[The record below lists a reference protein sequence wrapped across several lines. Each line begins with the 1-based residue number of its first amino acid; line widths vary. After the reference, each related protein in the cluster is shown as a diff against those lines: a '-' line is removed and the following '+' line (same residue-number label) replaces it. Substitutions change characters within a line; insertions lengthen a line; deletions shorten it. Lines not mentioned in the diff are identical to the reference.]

1 MPPHRSSP
9 YGLRP
14 PKSATTTPMK
24 PGSPAL
30 QAPPLSEFYDSRT
43 RMQRLLQPR
52 HKTSPLIWCGAVV
65 CVVFSLLLILA
76 GVITLIIFL
85 VVKPRNPSLDLTAA
99 SLNTIYIDSS
109 TYLNSDFTFLA
120 NFSNPNHK
128 IDFTFEYLGVE
139 LYFHDRIIAVQ
150 AVQPF
155 AQRTGE
161 SRLESVHMVSS
172 EVPLPPGLALQLQQ
186 QVRSNSVVYSIRG
199 TFKVKASLGAGHFS
213 YWIYPRCDVELSAPP
228 NGVLVAKR
236 CRMKS

>member
-1 MPPHRSSP
+1 MPPHLSSP
-9 YGLRP
+9 YGHRP
-14 PKSATTTPMK
+14 PKSAAAHMK

-30 QAPPLSEFYDSRT
+30 QAPPVSEFYDSRT
-43 RMQRLLQPR
+43 RMQRLLQPH
-52 HKTSPLIWCGAVV
+52 HKTSPFIWCGAVV

-76 GVITLIIFL
+76 GIITLIIFL

-128 IDFTFEYLGVE
+128 IDFRFEYLGVE
-139 LYFHDRIIAVQ
+139 LYFRDRLVAVQ

-155 AQRTGE
+155 TQRTGE

-172 EVPLPPGLALQLQQ
+172 EVPLPLGLAFELQQ

-199 TFKVKASLGAGHFS
+199 TFKVKAILGPGHFS

-236 CRMKS
+236 CRTKS